1 MKFTLL
7 TFTLLA
13 TTLAMPSPELDTTA
27 VDMEAQGKCTLAWC
41 MPLAHQCTSEAD
53 KITVLC
59 LKCDQCCSKKCK
71 KGTKICA

>member
-13 TTLAMPSPELDTTA
+13 TAPAMPSPELNTPA
-27 VDMEAQGKCTLAWC
+27 VAMDAQGKCTLAWC
-41 MPLAHQCTSEAD
+41 RLPAQIYTLRAD
-53 KITVLC
+53 YNTVLC
-59 LKCDQCCSKKCK
+59 LKCDQCCSKKCR